1 MDCVRKTTKKT
12 TDKTVPTQPETKPNN
27 MKKAIFI
34 AVLGVAASMAYAD
47 PAVVTKP
54 VNPYIGYYVNGDM
67 SDATAGNR
75 VWDKITMSGSYSL
88 SGIDW
93 SGEYVNYPQFFG
105 SPSDGTPSGLSFTLG
120 VYSNSG
126 GTPGSL
132 LGSVSLGSGSG
143 VMTGNINGTSFGAAT
158 HQWNYNASFALGSL
172 PDLMN
177 GQTYWLSIQATA
189 NTGNGYWSWEYGTG
203 ADNVEYG
210 SDFGALPGNAMAYT
224 LYGQVAPVPE
234 PSTLAL
240 AGLGGFGMLFALRRK
255 KA

>member
-1 MDCVRKTTKKT
+1 
-12 TDKTVPTQPETKPNN
+12 

-54 VNPYIGYYVNGDM
+54 VNPYLGYYVNGDT
-67 SDATAGNR
+67 SDATAASQ
-75 VWDKITMSGSYSL
+75 VWDKITMTGSYSL

-93 SGEYVNYPQFFG
+93 SGEYVNYPPWPL
-105 SPSDGTPSGLSFTLG
+105 SPTDGTPSGLSFTLG
-120 VYSNSG
+120 VYANNAG
-126 GTPGSL
+126 APGSL

-143 VMTGNINGTSFGAAT
+143 VMTGNINSNFGAS
-158 HQWNYNASFALGSL
+158 HQWNYNANFALGSL
-172 PDLMN
+172 PNLMN

-189 NTGNGYWSWEYGTG
+189 NTGDGFWSLEYGSG
-203 ADNVEYG
+203 ADNVEYLTGAG
-210 SDFGALPGNAMAYT
+210 SLPGQGMAYT